1 MSFADSE
8 QIRHD
13 RVNLVR
19 LVRRLEDAV
28 ESKEWYE
35 DVRKPTRATW
45 IKTQGMLQVRSTV
58 ERIVYVAEGMLYL
71 PSRK

>member
-45 IKTQGMLQVRSTV
+45 IKTQGMLQVRVTA
-58 ERIVYVAEGMLYL
+58 ERIVYLAECMLYL